1 MSDENQQTSGK
12 STLQFEQV
20 LASEVAR
27 EMLREQRRQRR
38 WGIFFKILLALY
50 LFILMAIWLTDR
62 WQLETT
68 TGLGGDKH
76 TAVVDINGVIGPESE
91 ASADNVITGLRAA
104 FKNRNTAGVIVRINS
119 PGGSPT
125 QAGYIN
131 DEIYRLREKYPDIPV
146 HAVVRDICASGG
158 YYIAVAAEKIY
169 ADKAS
174 IVGSIGVIMSGF
186 GFTGAMDKLGIERR
200 LRHAGENKGFMDPF
214 SPMREED
221 AEHVDSL
228 LDNIYRQFI
237 DIVKEGRGE
246 RLTGADEEIFSGL
259 IWTGEQSLELGLVDA
274 LGSTG
279 HVARE
284 VIGAEEVVDFTYR
297 RSYLDRFADRLGG
310 AIADRLYTNMNFNI
324 K

>member
-1 MSDENQQTSGK
+1 MTDENQQTSGK
-12 STLQFEQV
+12 SSLQFEQV

-27 EMLREQRRQRR
+27 ELLVEQRRQRR

-50 LFILMAIWLTDR
+50 LFLLLAIWMADR

-68 TGLGGDKH
+68 AGLGGRH
-76 TAVVDINGVIGPESE
+76 TAVVDINGVIGPETQ
-91 ASADNVITGLRAA
+91 ASADNIITGLRAA
-104 FKNRNTAGVIVRINS
+104 FKNKNTAGVIIRINS

-131 DEIYRLREKYPDIPV
+131 DEIYRLREKHPDTPV
-146 HAVVRDICASGG
+146 YAVVRDICASGG

-174 IVGSIGVIMSGF
+174 IVGSIGVVMSGF
-186 GFTGAMDKLGIERR
+186 GFVEAIDKLGIERR

-214 SPMREED
+214 SPVKEED
-221 AEHVDSL
+221 AEHVDAL
-228 LDNIYRQFI
+228 LDNIYQQFI
-237 DIVKEGRGE
+237 DIVKEGRGD
-246 RLTGADEEIFSGL
+246 RLSGEDEEIFSGL
-259 IWTGEQSLELGLVDA
+259 IWTGEQSLELGLVDD

-279 HVARE
+279 YVARE
-284 VIGAEEVVDFTYR
+284 IIGEEEVVNFTYR
-297 RSYLDRFADRLGG
+297 KSYFDRFADRLGG
-310 AIADRLYTNMNFNI
+310 AIADRLYTNLNFYL